1 MGERAKIIVD
11 EYVALELLKRNDFDI
26 DKFYSGDL
34 KIFVKTAK
42 KEIDKL
48 SDIINKS
55 IKLTTNLLNTEKQ
68 GYYQIIFKEQLKVL
82 NGDKNVN

>member
-48 SDIINKS
+48 NDIINKS
-55 IKLTTNLLNTEKQ
+55 IKLTTNLLNTESQ

-82 NGDKNVN
+82 KGDKNG

>member
-42 KEIDKL
+42 
-48 SDIINKS
+48 
-55 IKLTTNLLNTEKQ
+55 
-68 GYYQIIFKEQLKVL
+68 
-82 NGDKNVN
+82 

>member
-48 SDIINKS
+48 NDIINKS
-55 IKLTTNLLNTEKQ
+55 IELTTNLLNTESQ

-82 NGDKNVN
+82 KGDKND

>member
-42 KEIDKL
+42 KERDKL

-55 IKLTTNLLNTEKQ
+55 IELTTNLLNTESQ

-82 NGDKNVN
+82 KGDKND